1 MHARWNARSGCE
13 TPLIGINNRN
23 LKTLVTDLATTDEL
37 APLVPPDRFLIAESG
52 IRSQRGPAPPRR
64 GRSAMLPG
72 GREPDAPAGR
82 HRGDARAA
90 DGHRMSEDFSHFD
103 ARGQAAMVDV
113 GAKPVTERT
122 ATARARVVM
131 QPATA
136 ALIRSGG
143 AKKGDVLGVAR
154 IAGIMAAKRT
164 SELIPLCH
172 PLPISAVSLELTVA
186 EAAVE
191 IAATVRTTGQTGVEM
206 EALTAAS
213 VAALT
218 VYDMCKSVDR
228 GMRIEALR
236 LTHKAG
242 GKSGEFIQD

>member
-1 MHARWNARSGCE
+1 MTGE
-13 TPLIGINNRN
+13 
-23 LKTLVTDLATTDEL
+23 
-37 APLVPPDRFLIAESG
+37 
-52 IRSQRGPAPPRR
+52 
-64 GRSAMLPG
+64 
-72 GREPDAPAGR
+72 
-82 HRGDARAA
+82 
-90 DGHRMSEDFSHFD
+90 FSHFD
-103 ARGQAAMVDV
+103 ARGHATMVDV

-122 ATARARVVM
+122 ATARARVTM
-131 QPATA
+131 LPATA

-172 PLPISAVSLELTVA
+172 PLPISAVSVELTA
-186 EAAVE
+186 TADAVE

-228 GMRIEALR
+228 GMRIEELR

-242 GKSGEFIQD
+242 GKSGEFSQP